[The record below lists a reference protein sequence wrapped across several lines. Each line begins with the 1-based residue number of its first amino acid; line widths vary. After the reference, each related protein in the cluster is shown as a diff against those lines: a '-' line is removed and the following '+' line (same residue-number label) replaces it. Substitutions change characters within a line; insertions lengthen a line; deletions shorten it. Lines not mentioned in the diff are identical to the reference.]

1 MRHMP
6 QVAVLTFFTVDKPIN
21 VQPSSAGLLPQ
32 KSINKEL
39 NVTTQQEIKVA
50 SDNLLVCRLV
60 SFPPL
65 VDMALAK
72 SGKCFLSLI
81 FRLKIELIFQS
92 ENLSCDQPDH
102 QMDAV

>member
-1 MRHMP
+1 M
-6 QVAVLTFFTVDKPIN
+6 DKPIN
-21 VQPSSAGLLPQ
+21 VQPSSAGVLPQ

-39 NVTTQQEIKVA
+39 NETTQQEIKVV

-92 ENLSCDQPDH
+92 ENHHVTNLITKWMQCEIGMKQNH
-102 QMDAV
+102 IQ

>member
-1 MRHMP
+1 MTWPDGKRYAAYP
-6 QVAVLTFFTVDKPIN
+6 TSRFLTFFTVDKPIN
-21 VQPSSAGLLPQ
+21 VQPSSAGVLPQ

-39 NVTTQQEIKVA
+39 NETTQQEIKVV

-72 SGKCFLSLI
+72 SGKFFI
-81 FRLKIELIFQS
+81 TDFQA
-92 ENLSCDQPDH
+92 ENRTYFS
-102 QMDAV
+102 V